1 MPHQCRPTSKALIK
15 SYPGAF
21 DQIKEQMHV
30 ETFLK
35 EKTLVHGVLASPLTN
50 AETHNLKHPED
61 RAETS
66 YTSVYITFIKC
77 PSEML
82 QTFHNLK
89 LGFLVCFKVIFVD
102 YIWNECA
109 FICMV
114 KSINH

>member
-50 AETHNLKHPED
+50 AEQHNLKHPED
-61 RAETS
+61 GFETS
-66 YTSVYITFIKC
+66 CTRVYVT
-77 PSEML
+77 L
-82 QTFHNLK
+82 W
-89 LGFLVCFKVIFVD
+89 VIFGSAAHL
-102 YIWNECA
+102 YAW
-109 FICMV
+109 
-114 KSINH
+114 